1 MTRAGAV
8 SLYTDL
14 SGVVLC
20 GGRNG
25 AGQVLGDC
33 LQYNLTSHMVSSQ
46 TTIFSSQMHVVFGS
60 DRSPRSQDVR
70 LCVSVS
76 V

>member
-1 MTRAGAV
+1 MEVTRAGAV

-25 AGQVLGDC
+25 VGQVLGDC
-33 LQYNLTSHMVSSQ
+33 LQYNLTSHMVSSN
-46 TTIFSSQMHVVFGS
+46 IGGH
-60 DRSPRSQDVR
+60 
-70 LCVSVS
+70 
-76 V
+76 

>member
-33 LQYNLTSHMVSSQ
+33 LQYNLTSHMVSHL
-46 TTIFSSQMHVVFGS
+46 TNIFLAQRHVVLKQ
-60 DRSPRSQDVR
+60 RSNLGYETV
-70 LCVSVS
+70 
-76 V
+76 